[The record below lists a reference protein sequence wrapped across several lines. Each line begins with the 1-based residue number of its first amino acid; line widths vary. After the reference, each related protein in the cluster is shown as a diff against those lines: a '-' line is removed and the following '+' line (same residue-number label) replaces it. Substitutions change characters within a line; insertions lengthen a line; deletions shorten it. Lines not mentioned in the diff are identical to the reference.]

1 MAKTIHRTEYRV
13 LLKLLKEHR
22 VRAGVTQTAVSAA
35 LERSQSFMSDIERG
49 VRRLDLVELKDICA
63 VLKISLGPF
72 VQEFEQALPR
82 RQKRN

>member
-1 MAKTIHRTEYRV
+1 MTKTIHRTEYRV

-22 VRAGVTQTAVSAA
+22 VRAGITQTDVSTA
-35 LERSQSFMSDIERG
+35 LERSQSFMSDVEQG

-63 VLKISLGPF
+63 VLKIGLGRF

-82 RQKRN
+82 RHQRS